1 MRQWFADGR
10 RLCAAGCGHVCD
22 AVGFVSDEFR
32 AREQRL
38 AMARSAGAG
47 ARGLLRADDEDD
59 E

>member
-1 MRQWFADGR
+1 MSERAPIIYIVDDDP
-10 RLCAAGCGHVCD
+10 AVCD